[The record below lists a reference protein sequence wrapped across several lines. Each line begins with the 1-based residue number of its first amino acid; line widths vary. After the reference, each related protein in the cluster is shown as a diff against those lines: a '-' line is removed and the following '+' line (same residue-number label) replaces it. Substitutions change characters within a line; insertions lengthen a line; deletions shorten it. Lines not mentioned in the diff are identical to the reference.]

1 MSVGK
6 IRLLVS
12 FFCKIPCFESK
23 IKYRTYL
30 VDLSEPVD
38 VYSAWIDACEEVNRQ
53 KRLQAQKAK
62 ERASRDDSRS
72 PPPQSYTSR
81 DRLNPYD
88 QDEDDEDEED
98 DDY

>member
-1 MSVGK
+1 
-6 IRLLVS
+6 
-12 FFCKIPCFESK
+12 
-23 IKYRTYL
+23 
-30 VDLSEPVD
+30 VD

-53 KRLQAQKAK
+53 KRLQALKTK

-72 PPPQSYTSR
+72 PPPTSYSSR

-88 QDEDDEDEED
+88 QEDDEDDED